1 MSVSLLNALMSQAP
15 QVAQLP
21 DKHLCID
28 LLCCHGLITGEGGQR
43 MKEKRKKKLLGEQN
57 KLPTDFIVIQFNVNR

>member
-1 MSVSLLNALMSQAP
+1 MSVSLLNALMSRAP

-28 LLCCHGLITGEGGQR
+28 LLCCFGLITAEGGAASER
-43 MKEKRKKKLLGEQN
+43 KEEEEAALRTGGKSFFSGRSFCL
-57 KLPTDFIVIQFNVNR
+57 FVS

>member
-28 LLCCHGLITGEGGQR
+28 LLCCLGLITGEGGQR
-43 MKEKRKKKLLGEQN
+43 MKEKRKELLGEQN
-57 KLPTDFIVIQFNVNR
+57 KLLTDFIVIQFNVNR

>member
-28 LLCCHGLITGEGGQR
+28 LLCCLGLITGEGGQR
-43 MKEKRKKKLLGEQN
+43 MKEKRKELLGEQN